1 MSQENETTYYT
12 IPELIVRWKGIYT
25 EAGIRSWAQHP
36 HRGPERAFP
45 KGVGTAAFT
54 KDSVETFERTNPR
67 FLVRKAKLAAKTGG
81 AQ

>member
-1 MSQENETTYYT
+1 MSTEIQPTYIT
-12 IPELIVRWKGIYT
+12 LPELLVRWAGIYT
-25 EAGIRSWAQHP
+25 EAGLRSWAQHP

-45 KGVGTAAFT
+45 KGVGVAAFT
-54 KDSVETFERTNPR
+54 LAAVEEFERTNPR